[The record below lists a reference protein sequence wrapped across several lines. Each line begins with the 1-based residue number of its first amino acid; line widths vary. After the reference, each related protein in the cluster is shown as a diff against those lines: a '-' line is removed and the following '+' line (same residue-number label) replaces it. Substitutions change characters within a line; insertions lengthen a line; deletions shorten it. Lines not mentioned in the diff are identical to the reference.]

1 MSRIRTKST
10 RWALGVGAALCLAA
24 CSGTDPATDL
34 SSAPATAASR
44 APVQTD
50 TPTARE
56 PTPSAAAST
65 DVSAAALCE
74 YLTGQLPV
82 LRAIGSKVGAG
93 ANLTANLFGWY
104 DNQGAVPD
112 GTRLDEQTKQE
123 CPDVGAEVLGLAGV
137 ASFTAL

>member
-1 MSRIRTKST
+1 MSRFRTKST
-10 RWALGVGAALCLAA
+10 RWALGAGAALCLAA
-24 CSGTDPATDL
+24 CSGTNPVTDL
-34 SSAPATAASR
+34 SSAPAAPSSR
-44 APVQTD
+44 APVQTGA
-50 TPTARE
+50 PSAAE

-74 YLTGQLPV
+74 YLTGQLPA

-93 ANLTANLFGWY
+93 ANLTGNLFGWY

-112 GTRLDEQTKQE
+112 GARLDAQTTQE